1 MATTRPTIE
10 IASGDILELNFKVV
24 DENGAVVNIS
34 AFTDIDVALFALD
47 PATDL
52 PTGSDLLAENIAG
65 AVDLVSSGTTG
76 LFKVALVAADTATLA
91 GDYWLEVR
99 LEDAAGLFRTCTQCT
114 LRIRAD
120 LITS

>member
-10 IASGDILELNFKVV
+10 IASGDILDLNFKAV
-24 DENGAVVNIS
+24 DENGAVINLS
-34 AFTDIDVALFALD
+34 AFTDIDIALFALD

-52 PTGSDLLAENIAG
+52 PTGADLLAENLAG

-91 GDYWLEVR
+91 GDYWLEIR
-99 LEDAAGLFRTCTQCT
+99 LEDAGGLFRTCTPCI